1 MRHKE
6 RRYGYDAKRAL
17 AICGVLAASA
27 AALFQGEFTALASP
41 TFSRTA
47 EEWAVL
53 QDDRLTWDEI
63 PDLIHEYNATV
74 RDNEQAYA
82 DDERNLMDAQDIR
95 EAMIDQADDYDNM
108 AMDIAGSSEASAA
121 QYRAQANSMRDQA
134 DDNVTDKDI
143 LRWNYDRI
151 EDSLVQNARLTF
163 LDYYSSIEEQKKA
176 RTALDTA
183 KLAYD
188 SAVNRFNVGMAT
200 ETEVLTARES
210 MLQAEASIITADAAV
225 DSTKKLL
232 LVTCGWG
239 YDSVVEI
246 GALPEIDIAEIDATD
261 PAADTETAIKQNYT
275 LRTDERMLQNT
286 NTSNNYVQLREKY
299 EKKIS
304 DDTDQVRA
312 SVRSA
317 YDALVSARNAYN
329 DAVSARQLAA
339 DAAASA
345 ERNLAI
351 GSISQSE
358 YQTALKQLE
367 SAGYDEEIA
376 RIGVMTAKVNYDAC
390 VDGLASAGSTT

>member
-1 MRHKE
+1 MSTLLEKLTA
-6 RRYGYDAKRAL
+6 YG
-17 AICGVLAASA
+17 AS
-27 AALFQGEFTALASP
+27 
-41 TFSRTA
+41 
-47 EEWAVL
+47 
-53 QDDRLTWDEI
+53 
-63 PDLIHEYNATV
+63 
-74 RDNEQAYA
+74 
-82 DDERNLMDAQDIR
+82 
-95 EAMIDQADDYDNM
+95 
-108 AMDIAGSSEASAA
+108 
-121 QYRAQANSMRDQA
+121 
-134 DDNVTDKDI
+134 
-143 LRWNYDRI
+143 
-151 EDSLVQNARLTF
+151 
-163 LDYYSSIEEQKKA
+163 DYYGFHMPGHKRK
-176 RTALDTA
+176 LD
-183 KLAYD
+183 
-188 SAVNRFNVGMAT
+188 
-200 ETEVLTARES
+200 
-210 MLQAEASIITADAAV
+210 MLGG
-225 DSTKKLL
+225 
-232 LVTCGWG
+232 VTPCQ
-239 YDSVVEI
+239 
-246 GALPEIDIAEIDATD
+246 IDITEIDATD

-358 YQTALKQLE
+358 YQTAVKQLE

>member
-1 MRHKE
+1 M
-6 RRYGYDAKRAL
+6 
-17 AICGVLAASA
+17 
-27 AALFQGEFTALASP
+27 
-41 TFSRTA
+41 
-47 EEWAVL
+47 
-53 QDDRLTWDEI
+53 
-63 PDLIHEYNATV
+63 
-74 RDNEQAYA
+74 
-82 DDERNLMDAQDIR
+82 
-95 EAMIDQADDYDNM
+95 
-108 AMDIAGSSEASAA
+108 
-121 QYRAQANSMRDQA
+121 
-134 DDNVTDKDI
+134 
-143 LRWNYDRI
+143 
-151 EDSLVQNARLTF
+151 
-163 LDYYSSIEEQKKA
+163 
-176 RTALDTA
+176 
-183 KLAYD
+183 
-188 SAVNRFNVGMAT
+188 NRFNVGMAT

-246 GALPEIDIAEIDATD
+246 GALPEIDITEIDATD

-358 YQTALKQLE
+358 YQTAVKQLE

-390 VDGLASAGSTT
+390 VEGLASAGSTT

>member
-1 MRHKE
+1 MTPKGLWLSAGSWRQ
-6 RRYGYDAKRAL
+6 AL
-17 AICGVLAASA
+17 RC
-27 AALFQGEFTALASP
+27 
-41 TFSRTA
+41 FSR
-47 EEWAVL
+47 ESSRPLPHPLFPGRRKSGL
-53 QDDRLTWDEI
+53 QDDKLTWDEI

-95 EAMIDQADDYDNM
+95 EAMIDQADDYANM

-121 QYRAQANSMRDQA
+121 QYRAQANSMRGQA

-183 KLAYD
+183 KLTYD

-200 ETEVLTARES
+200 ETEVLTAREN

-246 GALPEIDIAEIDATD
+246 GALPEIDITEIDATD

-329 DAVSARQLAA
+329 DAVSAKQLAA

-358 YQTALKQLE
+358 YQTAVKQLE